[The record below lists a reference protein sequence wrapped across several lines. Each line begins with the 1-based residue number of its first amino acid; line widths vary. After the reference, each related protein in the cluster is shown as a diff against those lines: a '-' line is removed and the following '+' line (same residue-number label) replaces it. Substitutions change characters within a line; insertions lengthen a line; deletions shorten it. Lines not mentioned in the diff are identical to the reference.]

1 MITKFKLFEN
11 NFIDD
16 VSTWKEGDF
25 VCCINNEKQE
35 WLTIGKPYRIDKI
48 EFGGINKIMGI
59 QTGKGVNGQQDLNLQ
74 RERTCRRSRNREMV
88 RDNSDHISMCLL
100 SVTHRKTMNE

>member
-59 QTGKGVNGQQDLNLQ
+59 QTVTTIDIELTSGGFVTLNANRFTKDPQKIKEYQFDL
-74 RERTCRRSRNREMV
+74 
-88 RDNSDHISMCLL
+88 
-100 SVTHRKTMNE
+100 